1 VEAQVDP
8 HQSSE
13 TPLWKKKY
21 VFWDLPYWENLNIHH
36 AIDVMHVE
44 KNVCESMLGIL
55 LNTPGKMKDTL
66 QAQGDLQDMNIM
78 KELHPQD
85 KGNGRY
91 YLPPAC
97 YTLSGAEKTS
107 MLECL

>member
-1 VEAQVDP
+1 M
-8 HQSSE
+8 
-13 TPLWKKKY
+13 Y
-21 VFWDLPYWENLNIHH
+21 FWDLPYWENLNIHH

-85 KGNGRY
+85 KGNGCY